1 MSKNQKHKDKHQSI
15 QPRPEQ
21 AAEAKITPAVYKG
34 DKIFNRVLLGV
45 SATVF
50 IVLLGIFITLLSSA
64 TPSFEEFGLRFFT
77 IDKWFARMTSVSGL
91 SGVQTANNPLRMEV
105 KFISIIDGASV
116 TSEKFHLFTADNSS
130 VPVTAKWFSSEFSNK
145 VEVIV
150 QNDLMPGVTNTLVVL
165 KNILDYNHFPLAD
178 IYRCRFVLLQTNING
193 FDYNIVKTVSISGE
207 RYGDIESYIT
217 EGDQRWFGA
226 LPFVSGTL
234 LTSLLALL
242 ISLPFSLA
250 IAVFL
255 GEYFTSGIVSDVL
268 KTTNELLAGI
278 PSIIYG
284 FWAFKFV
291 APLVYELFPYS
302 DGGGSNILTASI
314 VLAIMIIPYSASL
327 SREVINMV
335 PNDLK
340 EAAYAMGATRYEVV
354 KRVIVPYSSSGIV
367 AGTLLAFG
375 RALGETMAVTLV
387 IGNKNE
393 IPQSIFSSGQTIA
406 SLIASKYAEGGRM
419 QIAALTELGL
429 ILFVITLV
437 FGLLGRYLIKKLSV
451 R

>member
-1 MSKNQKHKDKHQSI
+1 M
-15 QPRPEQ
+15 
-21 AAEAKITPAVYKG
+21 
-34 DKIFNRVLLGV
+34 
-45 SATVF
+45 
-50 IVLLGIFITLLSSA
+50 
-64 TPSFEEFGLRFFT
+64 
-77 IDKWFARMTSVSGL
+77 
-91 SGVQTANNPLRMEV
+91 
-105 KFISIIDGASV
+105 
-116 TSEKFHLFTADNSS
+116 
-130 VPVTAKWFSSEFSNK
+130 
-145 VEVIV
+145 
-150 QNDLMPGVTNTLVVL
+150 
-165 KNILDYNHFPLAD
+165 
-178 IYRCRFVLLQTNING
+178 YRCRFVLLQTNING